1 MFAKEKEKKEQ
12 IEKLFNDSSKGLG
25 LILNERMI
33 NIPPELAP
41 PLHKMLYEEMENAVE
56 EEVFLNPISNPSI
69 RLDYIISYG

>member
-1 MFAKEKEKKEQ
+1 MFGKEKDKEKKEQ

-56 EEVFLNPISNPSI
+56 EEVLYKFQYPSNP
-69 RLDYIISYG
+69 